1 MMLGG
6 GAALTSLTG
15 VLLASENAPM
25 ILLSSCWR
33 HRLSD
38 CWRRSGQDR
47 AARERECGRPG
58 NKLSV
63 DLRRSGLFSFI
74 FSRRSVDPPTG
85 FALNVRR
92 IVYLSTANGM
102 PEDSDLFALLESA
115 RRSNARSGISGVL
128 LYGSGS
134 FLQVLEGTSPSIDDV
149 FETIKQDPRHRNVI
163 EVLNEEVDRAAF
175 GKWSMAF
182 VQQQS
187 MMPVDQQAFIDLQV
201 RAFRRRKDT
210 GQDHI
215 VDMLVRAFMESISD
229 G

>member
-1 MMLGG
+1 M
-6 GAALTSLTG
+6 
-15 VLLASENAPM
+15 
-25 ILLSSCWR
+25 
-33 HRLSD
+33 
-38 CWRRSGQDR
+38 
-47 AARERECGRPG
+47 
-58 NKLSV
+58 
-63 DLRRSGLFSFI
+63 
-74 FSRRSVDPPTG
+74 
-85 FALNVRR
+85 NVRR

-187 MMPVDQQAFIDLQV
+187 MMPVDQQAFIDLRESV
-201 RAFRRRKDT
+201 LSDAGKT
-210 GQDHI
+210 PGQDHI